1 MNEPAAARIVIIED
15 DETIRE
21 GYTYLVNNTS
31 PYQVVNTYASFD
43 EAKLKITKDNPDVI
57 ILDIQLPGTNGI
69 DALPLLKKLLPNV
82 YIIMLTVHETE
93 KIILEALANGAS
105 GYFTKNTPSS
115 KIIEAVKDVMQ
126 GGGPMSP
133 NVAKKVITS
142 LQKNPD
148 SPLTKR
154 ETQIL
159 NLITRGKDR
168 SQIAT
173 ELFIE
178 TETVKTHIKN
188 IYLKLNVNSKA
199 DAIKVARNNRLV

>member
-1 MNEPAAARIVIIED
+1 MQNQAEARVVIIED
-15 DETIRE
+15 DQTIRE
-21 GYTYLVNNTS
+21 GYTYLINNTS
-31 PYQVVNTYASFD
+31 PYQVVNTYPSFD
-43 EAKLKITKDNPDVI
+43 AARQKIGRDNPDVI
-57 ILDIQLPGTNGI
+57 ILDIQMPGTNGI
-69 DALPLLKKLLPNV
+69 DALPLLKKTLPEV

-115 KIIEAVKDVMQ
+115 KIIEAIKDVLQ

-159 NLITRGKDR
+159 SLMSRGKDR
-168 SQIAT
+168 SQIAN

-178 TETVKTHIKN
+178 IETVKTHIKN
-188 IYLKLNVNSKA
+188 IYLKLDVNSKA
-199 DAIKVARNNRLV
+199 DAIKVAKNNRLV

>member
-1 MNEPAAARIVIIED
+1 MNEPVAARIVIIED

-115 KIIEAVKDVMQ
+115 KIIEAIKDVMQ

>member
-1 MNEPAAARIVIIED
+1 MNEPVAARIVIIED
-15 DETIRE
+15 DATIRE

-31 PYQVVNTYASFD
+31 PYQVVNTYGSFD
-43 EAKLKITKDNPDVI
+43 DAKLKIVKDNPDVI

-69 DALPLLKKLLPNV
+69 EALPLLKKLLPNV

-115 KIIEAVKDVMQ
+115 KIIEAINDVMQ

>member
-1 MNEPAAARIVIIED
+1 MHNQAEARVVIIED
-15 DETIRE
+15 DQTIRE
-21 GYTYLVNNTS
+21 GYTYLINNTS
-31 PYQVVNTYASFD
+31 PYQVVNTYPSFD
-43 EAKLKITKDNPDVI
+43 TARQKIVRDNPDVI
-57 ILDIQLPGTNGI
+57 ILDIQMPGTNGI
-69 DALPLLKKLLPNV
+69 DALPVLKKLLPQV

-105 GYFTKNTPSS
+105 GYFTKNTPSAS
-115 KIIEAVKDVMQ
+115 VIEAIRDVLQ

-159 NLITRGKDR
+159 SLIARGKDR

-178 TETVKTHIKN
+178 IETVKTHIKN

-199 DAIKVARNNRLV
+199 DAIKVAKSNRLV

>member
-1 MNEPAAARIVIIED
+1 MDTTADATIVIIED
-15 DETIRE
+15 DQTIRE
-21 GYTYLVNNTS
+21 GYTYLINYTS
-31 PYQVVNTYASFD
+31 PYQVVNSYASFD
-43 EAKLKITKDNPDVI
+43 LAKHKIVQDNPDVI
-57 ILDIQLPGTNGI
+57 ILDIQMSGTNGI
-69 DALPLLKKLLPNV
+69 DAIPILKKLLPQV
-82 YIIMLTVHETE
+82 HIIMLTVHETE
-93 KIILEALANGAS
+93 KIILEALANGAA

-115 KIIEAVKDVMQ
+115 KLIEAIKDVMQ

-159 NLITRGKDR
+159 NLITKGKDR
-168 SQIAT
+168 SQIAA

-199 DAIKVARNNRLV
+199 DAIKVARSNRLV

>member
-1 MNEPAAARIVIIED
+1 MADARVVIIED

-21 GYTYLVNNTS
+21 GFTYLINNTS
-31 PYQVVNTYASFD
+31 SYLVINTYPSFD
-43 EAKLKITKDNPDVI
+43 AAKYKIIKDNPDVI
-57 ILDIQLPGTNGI
+57 ILDIQMPGTNGI
-69 DALPLLKKLLPNV
+69 DALPVLKKLLPQV

-105 GYFTKNTPSS
+105 GYFTKNTPAS
-115 KIIEAVKDVMQ
+115 KIIEAIKDVMQ

-133 NVAKKVITS
+133 GVAKKVITS

-159 NLITRGKDR
+159 NLITRGQDR

>member
-1 MNEPAAARIVIIED
+1 MHNQTEARVVIIED
-15 DETIRE
+15 DQTIRE
-21 GYTYLVNNTS
+21 GYSYLINNTS
-31 PYQVVNTYASFD
+31 PYQVVNTYPSFD
-43 EAKLKITKDNPDVI
+43 AARQKIVKDNPDVI
-57 ILDIQLPGTNGI
+57 ILDIQMPGTNGI
-69 DALPLLKKLLPNV
+69 DALPVLKKLLPEV

-105 GYFTKNTPSS
+105 GYFTKNTPSA
-115 KIIEAVKDVMQ
+115 KVIEAIREVLQ

-133 NVAKKVITS
+133 NVAKKVIIS

-159 NLITRGKDR
+159 SLITRGKDR

-178 TETVKTHIKN
+178 IETVKTHIKN

-199 DAIKVARNNRLV
+199 DAIKVAKSNRLV

>member
-115 KIIEAVKDVMQ
+115 KIIEAIKDVMQ

>member
-1 MNEPAAARIVIIED
+1 MDTTATAKIVIIED
-15 DETIRE
+15 DETIRD
-21 GYTYLVNNTS
+21 GYTYLINNTS
-31 PYQVVNTYASFD
+31 PYQVVNGYASFD
-43 EAKLKITKDNPDVI
+43 LAKNKIIRDNPDVI
-57 ILDIQLPGTNGI
+57 ILDIQMSGTNGI
-69 DALPLLKKLLPNV
+69 DAIPLLRKLLPEV
-82 YIIMLTVHETE
+82 HIIMLTVHETE
-93 KIILEALANGAS
+93 KIILEALANGAA
-105 GYFTKNTPSS
+105 GYFTKNTPSV
-115 KIIEAVKDVMQ
+115 KVIEAIKEVMQ

-133 NVAKKVITS
+133 NVAKTVITS

-159 NLITRGKDR
+159 NLITKGKDR
-168 SQIAT
+168 SQIAS

-199 DAIKVARNNRLV
+199 DAIKVARSNRLV

>member
-1 MNEPAAARIVIIED
+1 MHNQTEARVVIIED
-15 DETIRE
+15 DQTIRE
-21 GYTYLVNNTS
+21 GYTYLINNTS
-31 PYQVVNTYASFD
+31 PYRVVNTYPSFD
-43 EAKLKITKDNPDVI
+43 AARQKIVKDNPDVI
-57 ILDIQLPGTNGI
+57 ILDIQMPGTSGI
-69 DALPLLKKLLPNV
+69 DALPVLKKLLPEV

-105 GYFTKNTPSS
+105 GYFTKNTPSA
-115 KIIEAVKDVMQ
+115 KVIEAIKEVLQ

-133 NVAKKVITS
+133 NVAKKVIIS

-159 NLITRGKDR
+159 SLITRGKDR

-178 TETVKTHIKN
+178 IETVKTHIKN

-199 DAIKVARNNRLV
+199 DAIKVAKSNRLV

>member
-1 MNEPAAARIVIIED
+1 MHNQTEARVVIIED
-15 DETIRE
+15 DQTIRE
-21 GYTYLVNNTS
+21 GYTYLINNTS
-31 PYQVVNTYASFD
+31 PYQVVNTYPSFD
-43 EAKLKITKDNPDVI
+43 AARQKIVKDNPDVI
-57 ILDIQLPGTNGI
+57 ILDIQMPGTSGI
-69 DALPLLKKLLPNV
+69 DALPVLKKLLPNV

-105 GYFTKNTPSS
+105 GYFTKNTPSARV
-115 KIIEAVKDVMQ
+115 IEAIRDVMQ

-133 NVAKKVITS
+133 NVAKTVITS

-159 NLITRGKDR
+159 SLITRGKDR

-178 TETVKTHIKN
+178 IETVKTHIKN

-199 DAIKVARNNRLV
+199 DAIKVAKSNRLV

>member
-1 MNEPAAARIVIIED
+1 MNEPAARIVIIED

-115 KIIEAVKDVMQ
+115 KIIEAIKDVMQ

>member
-1 MNEPAAARIVIIED
+1 MDNMTAAKVVIIED
-15 DETIRE
+15 DQTIRE
-21 GYTYLVNNTS
+21 GYTYLINNTS
-31 PYQVVNTYASFD
+31 PYLVINTYPSFD
-43 EAKLKITKDNPDVI
+43 MARHKIVKDNPDVI
-57 ILDIQLPGTNGI
+57 ILDIQMSGTNGI
-69 DALPLLKKLLPNV
+69 DAIPVLKKLFPQV

-105 GYFTKNTPSS
+105 GYFTKNTPAS
-115 KIIEAVKDVMQ
+115 KIIEAIADVMQ

>member
-1 MNEPAAARIVIIED
+1 MNKTTEAKLVIIED
-15 DETIRE
+15 DQTIRE
-21 GYTYLVNNTS
+21 GYTYLINNTS
-31 PYQVVNTYASFD
+31 PYSVVNTYSSFD
-43 EAKLKITKDNPDVI
+43 IAKNKILKDQPDVI
-57 ILDIQLPGTNGI
+57 ILDIQMPGTNGI
-69 DALPLLKKLLPNV
+69 DAIPQLKKLLPQV

-115 KIIEAVKDVMQ
+115 KIIDAIKEVLQ

-133 NVAKKVITS
+133 GVAKKVITS

-159 NLITRGKDR
+159 SLITRGKDR

-188 IYLKLNVNSKA
+188 IYVKLNVNSKA
-199 DAIKVARNNRLV
+199 DAIKVAKNNRLV

>member
-1 MNEPAAARIVIIED
+1 MDTTAEAKIVIIED

-21 GYTYLVNNTS
+21 GYIYLINHTS
-31 PYQVVNTYASFD
+31 PYQVINSYPSFD
-43 EAKLKITKDNPDVI
+43 AAKNKIVRDNPDVI
-57 ILDIQLPGTNGI
+57 ILDIQMSGTNGI
-69 DALPLLKKLLPNV
+69 DAIPILKKLLPEV
-82 YIIMLTVHETE
+82 HIIMLTVHETE
-93 KIILEALANGAS
+93 KMILDALANGAA
-105 GYFTKNTPSS
+105 GYFTKNTPAS
-115 KIIEAVKDVMQ
+115 KIIEAIKDVLL

-142 LQKNPD
+142 LQRNPD

-159 NLITRGKDR
+159 NLITKGKDR
-168 SQIAT
+168 SQIAA

-188 IYLKLNVNSKA
+188 IYVKLNVNSKA
-199 DAIKVARNNRLV
+199 DAIKVARNNRLI

>member
-1 MNEPAAARIVIIED
+1 MNNMSAARIVIIED

-21 GYTYLVNNTS
+21 GYTYLINNTS
-31 PYQVVNTYASFD
+31 TYHLVNSYPSFD
-43 EAKLKITKDNPDVI
+43 AAKYKIVKDNPDVI
-57 ILDIQLPGTNGI
+57 ILDIQMPGTNGI
-69 DALPLLKKLLPNV
+69 DALPKLKKMLPHV
-82 YIIMLTVHETE
+82 HIIMLTVHETE

-105 GYFTKNTPSS
+105 GYFTKNTSPS
-115 KIIEAVKDVMQ
+115 KIIEAIKDVML

-168 SQIAT
+168 SQIAA

-188 IYLKLNVNSKA
+188 IYFKLNVNTKA
-199 DAIKVARNNRLV
+199 DAIKVARTNRLV

>member
-1 MNEPAAARIVIIED
+1 MHNQTEARVVIIED
-15 DETIRE
+15 DQTIRE
-21 GYTYLVNNTS
+21 GYSYLINNTS
-31 PYQVVNTYASFD
+31 PYQVVNTYPSFD
-43 EAKLKITKDNPDVI
+43 AARQKIVKDNPDVI
-57 ILDIQLPGTNGI
+57 ILDIQMPGTNGI
-69 DALPLLKKLLPNV
+69 DALPVLKKLLPEV

-105 GYFTKNTPSS
+105 GYFTKNTPSA
-115 KIIEAVKDVMQ
+115 KVIEAIKEVLQ

-133 NVAKKVITS
+133 NVAKKVIIS

-159 NLITRGKDR
+159 SLITRGKDR

-178 TETVKTHIKN
+178 IETVKTHIKN

-199 DAIKVARNNRLV
+199 DAIKVAKSNRLV

>member
-1 MNEPAAARIVIIED
+1 MNEPVAARIVIIED

-31 PYQVVNTYASFD
+31 PYQVVNTYGSFD
-43 EAKLKITKDNPDVI
+43 DAKLKIVKDNPDVI

-69 DALPLLKKLLPNV
+69 EALPLLKKLLPNV

-115 KIIEAVKDVMQ
+115 KIIEAIKDVMQ

>member
-1 MNEPAAARIVIIED
+1 MDTTATARIVIIED
-15 DETIRE
+15 DQTIRE
-21 GYTYLVNNTS
+21 GYTYLINNTS
-31 PYQVVNTYASFD
+31 PYQVVNSYASFD
-43 EAKLKITKDNPDVI
+43 LAKHKIVKDNPDVI
-57 ILDIQLPGTNGI
+57 ILDIQMSGTNGI
-69 DALPLLKKLLPNV
+69 DALPILKKLLPQT

-93 KIILEALANGAS
+93 KIILEALANGAA
-105 GYFTKNTPSS
+105 GYFTKNTSAS

-133 NVAKKVITS
+133 NVAKMVITS

-159 NLITRGKDR
+159 NLITKGKDR

-199 DAIKVARNNRLV
+199 DAIKVARSNRLV

>member
-1 MNEPAAARIVIIED
+1 MQNQAEARVVIIED
-15 DETIRE
+15 DQTIRE
-21 GYTYLVNNTS
+21 GYTYLINNTS
-31 PYQVVNTYASFD
+31 PYQVVNTYPSFD
-43 EAKLKITKDNPDVI
+43 AARQKIGRDNPDVI
-57 ILDIQLPGTNGI
+57 ILDIQMPGTNGI
-69 DALPLLKKLLPNV
+69 DALPLLKKTLPDV

-115 KIIEAVKDVMQ
+115 KIIEAIKDVLQ

-159 NLITRGKDR
+159 SLMSRGKDR
-168 SQIAT
+168 SQIAN

-178 TETVKTHIKN
+178 IETVKTHIKN
-188 IYLKLNVNSKA
+188 IYLKLDVNSKA
-199 DAIKVARNNRLV
+199 DAIKVAKNNRLV

>member
-1 MNEPAAARIVIIED
+1 MDTTAAAKIVIIED
-15 DETIRE
+15 DETIRD
-21 GYTYLVNNTS
+21 GYTYLINNTS
-31 PYQVVNTYASFD
+31 PYQVVNSYASFD
-43 EAKLKITKDNPDVI
+43 LAKNKIIRDNPDVI
-57 ILDIQLPGTNGI
+57 ILDIQMSGTNGI
-69 DALPLLKKLLPNV
+69 DAIPLLRKLLPEV

-93 KIILEALANGAS
+93 KIILEALANGAA
-105 GYFTKNTPSS
+105 GYFTKNTPSA
-115 KIIEAVKDVMQ
+115 KVIEAIKEVMQ

-133 NVAKKVITS
+133 NVAKTVITS

-159 NLITRGKDR
+159 NLLTKGKDR
-168 SQIAT
+168 SQIAS

-199 DAIKVARNNRLV
+199 DAIKVARSNRLV

>member
-1 MNEPAAARIVIIED
+1 MTEARIVIIED
-15 DETIRE
+15 DQTIRE
-21 GYTYLVNNTS
+21 GYTYLINNTS
-31 PYQVVNTYASFD
+31 SYLVINTYPSFD
-43 EAKLKITKDNPDVI
+43 AAKQRIVKDNPDVI
-57 ILDIQLPGTNGI
+57 ILDIQMSGTNGI
-69 DALPLLKKLLPNV
+69 DALPILKKMLPQV

-115 KIIEAVKDVMQ
+115 KIIEAIKDVMQ

-133 NVAKKVITS
+133 GVAKKVITS

-168 SQIAT
+168 SQIAA

>member
-1 MNEPAAARIVIIED
+1 MNDTAAARIVIIED

-31 PYQVVNTYASFD
+31 PYQVVNTYPSFD
-43 EAKLKITKDNPDVI
+43 TARHKIVKDNPDVI
-57 ILDIQLPGTNGI
+57 ILDIQMPGTSGI
-69 DALPLLKKLLPNV
+69 DALPLLKKLLPQV
-82 YIIMLTVHETE
+82 YIIILTVHETE
-93 KIILEALANGAS
+93 KVILEALANGAA
-105 GYFTKNTPSS
+105 GYFTKNTPSL
-115 KIIEAVKDVMQ
+115 KIIEAIKDVMQ

-159 NLITRGKDR
+159 NLITKGKDR

-199 DAIKVARNNRLV
+199 DAIKVARSNRLV

>member
-1 MNEPAAARIVIIED
+1 MDTTAAARIVIIED

-21 GYTYLVNNTS
+21 GYTYLINNTS
-31 PYQVVNTYASFD
+31 PYHVVNSYASFD
-43 EAKLKITKDNPDVI
+43 LARHKIIKDNPDVI
-57 ILDIQLPGTNGI
+57 ILDIQMPGTNGI
-69 DALPLLKKLLPNV
+69 DAIPILKKILPTV
-82 YIIMLTVHETE
+82 YIIMLTVYETE

-115 KIIEAVKDVMQ
+115 KVIEAIHDVMQ

-142 LQKNPD
+142 LQKNTD

-159 NLITRGKDR
+159 NLITKGKDR

-199 DAIKVARNNRLV
+199 DAIKVAKSNRLV

>member
-1 MNEPAAARIVIIED
+1 MHNQTEARVVIIED
-15 DETIRE
+15 DQTIRE
-21 GYTYLVNNTS
+21 GYTYLINNTS
-31 PYQVVNTYASFD
+31 PYQVVNTYPSYDA
-43 EAKLKITKDNPDVI
+43 AKHKIGKDNPDVI
-57 ILDIQLPGTNGI
+57 ILDIQMPGTNGI
-69 DALPLLKKLLPNV
+69 DALPLLKKLLPQV

-105 GYFTKNTPSS
+105 GYFTKNTPST
-115 KIIEAVKDVMQ
+115 KIIEAIKDVMQ

-168 SQIAT
+168 SQIAN

-178 TETVKTHIKN
+178 IETVKTHIKN
-188 IYLKLNVNSKA
+188 IYLKLDVNSKA
-199 DAIKVARNNRLV
+199 DAIKVAKNNRLV

>member
-1 MNEPAAARIVIIED
+1 MDTTADAKIVIIED
-15 DETIRE
+15 DQTIRE
-21 GYTYLVNNTS
+21 GYAYLINYTS
-31 PYQVVNTYASFD
+31 PYQVVNSYASFD
-43 EAKLKITKDNPDVI
+43 LARHKIVKDNPDVI
-57 ILDIQLPGTNGI
+57 ILDIQMSGTNGI
-69 DALPLLKKLLPNV
+69 DAIPILKKLLPQV
-82 YIIMLTVHETE
+82 HIIMLTVHETE
-93 KIILEALANGAS
+93 KIILEALANGAA
-105 GYFTKNTPSS
+105 GYFTKNTPASTL
-115 KIIEAVKDVMQ
+115 IEAIKEVMH

-159 NLITRGKDR
+159 NLITKGKDR

-188 IYLKLNVNSKA
+188 IYVKLNVNSKA
-199 DAIKVARNNRLV
+199 DAIKVARSNRLV